1 MIGKKSG
8 VKIHRMDKRAVS
20 GLTIVRRVPFTI
32 AMLWGII
39 TVAIITGATTA
50 QLTPDVLNRWGFS
63 LSDLWQGGWYSLVTE
78 VLFTHSPFMF
88 WGILALVTFSIGI
101 YEWQAGTRQAC
112 LLYWMTDVGGTL
124 IVSLFLV
131 LPLYLART
139 DLGMSLAFSGD
150 VGMSGG
156 GFGSLGGW
164 IHRLPAPARK
174 RAFAVMAVYLVLH
187 LFIITDLFSDILH
200 LVTFPVGFWLDG
212 WLSKRFAG
220 K

>member
-1 MIGKKSG
+1 MNGGKLSSKA
-8 VKIHRMDKRAVS
+8 DQAVR
-20 GLTIVRRVPFTI
+20 GLAIIRRVPFTLV
-32 AMLWGII
+32 MLLGII
-39 TVAIITGATTA
+39 IVAFITGATNA

-88 WGILALVTFSIGI
+88 WGILALVICSIGI

-112 LLYWMTDVGGTL
+112 LLYWITDVGGTL
-124 IVSLFLV
+124 IVSLALV

-164 IHRLPAPARK
+164 IHRLPGPVRK
-174 RAFAVMAVYLVLH
+174 RAFAVMALYLILH

-212 WLSKRFAG
+212 WLSKRFTG

>member
-1 MIGKKSG
+1 MNAEKSG
-8 VKIHRMDKRAVS
+8 SRADKADR
-20 GLTIVRRVPFTI
+20 GLAIIRRVPFTLI
-32 AMLWGII
+32 MLTGIVI
-39 TVAIITGATTA
+39 VALITGATSG

-88 WGILALVTFSIGI
+88 WGILPLVVCSIGI
-101 YEWQAGTRQAC
+101 YEWQAGTRQTC
-112 LLYWMTDVGGTL
+112 LLYWIMDVGGTL
-124 IVSLFLV
+124 IVSLVLV

-156 GFGSLGGW
+156 GFASLGGW
-164 IHRLPAPARK
+164 IHQLPAPARK
-174 RAFAVMAVYLVLH
+174 RAFAAVAVYLILH
-187 LFIITDLFSDILH
+187 LFVVTDLFSDILH
-200 LVTFPVGFWLDG
+200 LLTFPVGFWLDG